1 MHYASV
7 FIRRE
12 LILIADNRFAANNNS
27 NKKNNQNKDLINEFI
42 RFPEV
47 LVIGPDGQK
56 LGVMSSR
63 EAQMKANSYE
73 LDLYCAAPEAKPPVC
88 KILDYGKFRYER
100 EKKKKDAIKK
110 QKVVEVKE
118 IQLTPQIGMHDLE
131 TKARAA
137 TKFLEAGNK
146 VKVGV
151 RFRGR
156 QMTHIEVGQEVMDK
170 FIALLS
176 DYASIEKPAAMEGRW
191 MYAVLA
197 PKKK

>member
-176 DYASIEKPAAMEGRW
+176 DYAMIEKPAAMEGRW

>member
-1 MHYASV
+1 MHPF

-73 LDLYCAAPEAKPPVC
+73 LDLYCAAPDAKPPVC

-100 EKKKKDAIKK
+100 EKKKKEAIKK

-118 IQLTPQIGMHDLE
+118 IKLTPQIGIHDLE
-131 TKARAA
+131 TKSKNA

-176 DYASIEKPAAMEGRW
+176 DYAMIEKPASMEGRW
-191 MYAVLA
+191 LYAVLA

>member
-63 EAQMKANSYE
+63 EAQMKANSFE

-118 IQLTPQIGMHDLE
+118 IQLTPQIGIHDLE
-131 TKARAA
+131 TKAKNA
-137 TKFLEAGNK
+137 TKFLSSGNK

-176 DYASIEKPAAMEGRW
+176 DYAMIEKPAAMEGRW

>member
-1 MHYASV
+1 MHPF

-73 LDLYCAAPEAKPPVC
+73 LDLYCAAPDAKPPVC

-100 EKKKKDAIKK
+100 EKKKKEAIKN

-118 IQLTPQIGMHDLE
+118 IQLTPQIGIHDLE
-131 TKARAA
+131 TKAKNA
-137 TKFLEAGNK
+137 TKFLGVGNK

-176 DYASIEKPAAMEGRW
+176 DYAMIEKPAAMEGRW
-191 MYAVLA
+191 LYAVLA

>member
-1 MHYASV
+1 MHPF

-63 EAQMKANSYE
+63 EAQMKANSFE

-118 IQLTPQIGMHDLE
+118 IQLTPQIGIHDLE
-131 TKARAA
+131 TKAKNA
-137 TKFLEAGNK
+137 TKFLSQGNK

-176 DYASIEKPAAMEGRW
+176 DYAMIEKPAAMEGRW
-191 MYAVLA
+191 LYAVLA

>member
-1 MHYASV
+1 M
-7 FIRRE
+7 
-12 LILIADNRFAANNNS
+12 ILIADNRFAANNNS

-63 EAQMKANSYE
+63 EAQMKANSFE

-118 IQLTPQIGMHDLE
+118 IQLTPQIGIHDLE
-131 TKARAA
+131 TKAKNA
-137 TKFLEAGNK
+137 TKFLSSGNK

-176 DYASIEKPAAMEGRW
+176 DYAMIEKPAAMEGRW